1 MTDDA
6 TTSEQLRSYMKRLNL
21 LPDTPT
27 PLPLSAAHPNLP
39 IHSYLSLLQK
49 QGYLERTKPSAT
61 GQATQATQKS
71 RKSQIAAQATGIEDI
86 EIGVEW
92 RWGAR
97 SEIEFGEEGI
107 ARFVREIF
115 LRKEVSGKTKKER
128 GEMEGKTM
136 AEILRVAGTPFV
148 EAKSVKAAY
157 FA

>member
-6 TTSEQLRSYMKRLNL
+6 SVIEQLRSYMKRLNL
-21 LPDTPT
+21 HPDTPT
-27 PLPLSAAHPNLP
+27 PLPLSTAHPNLP

-71 RKSQIAAQATGIEDI
+71 RKSQIAAQATGVEDI

-115 LRKEVSGKTKKER
+115 LEKEIRGKGKKER
-128 GEMEGKTM
+128 EE
-136 AEILRVAGTPFV
+136 AGTKVMGEIQRAAGTALV